1 VVGLVVFRGQ
11 SGPAGQPRG
20 PVEAGDVADLG
31 DEHRGQHRP
40 DPGDLLDSAV
50 AGVAAQPAGD
60 QLGEQVDLE
69 VQLLDQPQDRLDP
82 RPGLRGQAGRGKQ
95 LPTARSEQ
103 VTHRHLHAGAGKHPV
118 DLALQVRAQTDQL
131 GPVPYPAA
139 QLAGRRRGDPRLG

>member
-69 VQLLDQPQDRLDP
+69 VDRGQQPQQRVDP
-82 RPGLRGQAGRGKQ
+82 GPRLRGQSRCGEQ
-95 LPTARSEQ
+95 PLPAVAE
-103 VTHRHLHAGAGKHPV
+103 
-118 DLALQVRAQTDQL
+118 
-131 GPVPYPAA
+131 
-139 QLAGRRRGDPRLG
+139 